1 MASTENAK
9 AAGAIE
15 FDYTVPFPEPA
26 TKTHTTQVAPW
37 LQKRYL
43 ADGDGKTLL
52 IGRVDHKGDPDLDF
66 APNGFVSASLEELPV
81 DSVNPP
87 QMSGLI
93 VRADGRVIGGLQSP
107 VGLGLACFTPN
118 GELDTDFGMQGT
130 IIHPIDVKRS
140 IVSTTLSDKRSIG
153 TSDGSAFISQTLI
166 AGEGGKFYAMAGR
179 RFDGRFTLL
188 RCQENGQ
195 LDTTF
200 NGSGK
205 VRVKHPDFET
215 DAMAVV
221 AAPDGGAVVAGT
233 LGRARSMQVFFSRFN
248 EDGSIDHDFGE
259 NGYAIFDAESIGIP
273 ASRLFQMELTSI
285 VRLADKGYAASGYM
299 SAHTPNESH
308 GLLIRID
315 KQGRLPLAFNKG
327 KPLLFKNPKG
337 KETSF
342 LFGGVTEQK
351 DGKLVVVGAETTR
364 ASGYKNPVLVVRYT
378 SEGKLD
384 LSWASQGWKTYEPH
398 GYAVCYVRS
407 VMMDEKQSILISG
420 DGGAS
425 DNTATLTG
433 FVLQLAS

>member
-1 MASTENAK
+1 MASTDNTK

-15 FDYTVPFPEPA
+15 FDYNVPFPEPA

-52 IGRVDHKGDPDLDF
+52 VGRVNHQGDPDSDF
-66 APNGFVSASLEELPV
+66 APEGFVSVSLDELPV
-81 DSVNPP
+81 ESPNPP
-87 QMSGLI
+87 QVSGVI
-93 VRADGRVIGGLQSP
+93 VHASGQVIGGLQSP
-107 VGLGLACFTPN
+107 TGLGLARFTQD
-118 GELDTDFGMQGT
+118 GELDTDFGVQGK
-130 IIHPIDVKRS
+130 IIHAIDVESSTASTAHPHDRS
-140 IVSTTLSDKRSIG
+140 IDSIVGKAFVSN
-153 TSDGSAFISQTLI
+153 ALI
-166 AGEGGKFYAMAGR
+166 AGEEGRFYAMAGY

-233 LGRARSMQVFFSRFN
+233 LGRGRSMQVFFSRFN
-248 EDGSIDHDFGE
+248 EDGSIDHTFGE

-285 VRLADKGYAASGYM
+285 VRLADKGYAASGYV
-299 SAHTPNESH
+299 SAHTPDESQ

-315 KQGRLPLAFNKG
+315 KHGRLPLAFNKG
-327 KPLLFKNPKG
+327 QPLLFKHPEDE
-337 KETSF
+337 ETSF

-364 ASGYKNPVLVVRYT
+364 AGGYKNPVLVVRYT
-378 SEGKLD
+378 PEGKLD
-384 LSWASQGWKTYEPH
+384 LSWASQGWKTYEPCGH
-398 GYAVCYVRS
+398 SVCYVRS
-407 VMMDEKQSILISG
+407 VVMDEKQGILISG
-420 DGGAS
+420 DGGMS
-425 DNTATLTG
+425 GNTGDLKG
-433 FVLQLAS
+433 FVLQLSS